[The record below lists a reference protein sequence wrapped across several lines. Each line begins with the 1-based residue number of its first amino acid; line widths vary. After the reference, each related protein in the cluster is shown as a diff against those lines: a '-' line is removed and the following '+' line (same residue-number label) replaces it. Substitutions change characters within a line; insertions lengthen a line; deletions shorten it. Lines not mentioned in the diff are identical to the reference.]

1 MGGAGGGR
9 GSSEAG
15 LVVLV
20 DVAGFAWEEFQVE
33 KGVTF
38 ERSKRRETER

>member
-1 MGGAGGGR
+1 
-9 GSSEAG
+9 
-15 LVVLV
+15 VV

-38 ERSKRRETER
+38 ERSKRRETERLSDR

>member
-1 MGGAGGGR
+1 
-9 GSSEAG
+9 
-15 LVVLV
+15 VV

-38 ERSKRRETER
+38 ERSKRRETSDNSENARQMYFSELAS